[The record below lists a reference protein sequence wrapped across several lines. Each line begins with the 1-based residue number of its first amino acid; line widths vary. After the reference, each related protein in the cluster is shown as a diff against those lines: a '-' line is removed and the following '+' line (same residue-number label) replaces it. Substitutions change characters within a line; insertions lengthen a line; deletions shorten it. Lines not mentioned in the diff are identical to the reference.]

1 MTKHEGK
8 GMFAIER
15 QRMIKQL
22 LNQNKH
28 VSVAE
33 LSCCLNV
40 SEVTIR
46 RDLEKLEGERFLMRT
61 HGGAVL
67 LDPDSGEPAA
77 QVDDGVLSAED
88 GIDEISDLAV
98 SMIADNDIIYLGS
111 GMVSDAIAQRL
122 SGKRNLIV
130 LTCSLPVAAELYK
143 NRDLQVI
150 IPGGAVSP
158 TGLLFGEGVQESLD
172 TMHVAK
178 AFIEVEGFNASGF
191 TTRDQAL
198 CLLARRIGKISDHVV
213 FLCPPQSY
221 GSISFYNIGALSLA
235 DSIVTTAEI
244 NDSFKEACAEKHVK
258 LFTAYGL

>member
-1 MTKHEGK
+1 
-8 GMFAIER
+8 MFAIER

-77 QVDDGVLSAED
+77 QADDGVLSAED
-88 GIDEISDLAV
+88 GIDEIADLAA
-98 SMIADNDIIYLGS
+98 SMIVDNDIIYLGS

-130 LTCSLPVAAELYK
+130 LTCSLPVAAALYR

-150 IPGGAVSP
+150 IPGGAV
-158 TGLLFGEGVQESLD
+158 
-172 TMHVAK
+172 
-178 AFIEVEGFNASGF
+178 
-191 TTRDQAL
+191 
-198 CLLARRIGKISDHVV
+198 RR
-213 FLCPPQSY
+213 QR
-221 GSISFYNIGALSLA
+221 A
-235 DSIVTTAEI
+235 
-244 NDSFKEACAEKHVK
+244 
-258 LFTAYGL
+258 

>member
-1 MTKHEGK
+1 
-8 GMFAIER
+8 MFAIER

-22 LNQNKH
+22 LSQHRH

-77 QVDDGVLSAED
+77 QMDEGALRAGD
-88 GIDEISDLAV
+88 GIDEIADLAV

-111 GMVSDAIAQRL
+111 GAVSDAIAQRL

-158 TGLLFGEGVQESLD
+158 TGLLLRS
-172 TMHVAK
+172 
-178 AFIEVEGFNASGF
+178 
-191 TTRDQAL
+191 RAL
-198 CLLARRIGKISDHVV
+198 MPTVSPR
-213 FLCPPQSY
+213 
-221 GSISFYNIGALSLA
+221 
-235 DSIVTTAEI
+235 EI
-244 NDSFKEACAEKHVK
+244 RHFACSCAESEKSA
-258 LFTAYGL
+258 TM

>member
-1 MTKHEGK
+1 
-8 GMFAIER
+8 MFAIER

-22 LNQNKH
+22 LVQNKH

-77 QVDDGVLSAED
+77 QMYDGFDAAGD
-88 GIDEISDLAV
+88 GANQIADLAV

-111 GMVSDAIAQRL
+111 GPVSAAITQRL
-122 SGKRNLIV
+122 SGKRDLIV
-130 LTCSLPVAAELYK
+130 LTCSLQTASELYR

-150 IPGGAVSP
+150 IPGGTISP
-158 TGLLFGEGVQESLD
+158 SGLLFGSGVQDALD
-172 TMHVAK
+172 TMHVGK
-178 AFIEVEGFNASGF
+178 AFIEVEGFNAKGF
-191 TTRDQAL
+191 STRDQAL
-198 CLLARRIGKISDHVV
+198 CMLARQIGKISDHVV

-244 NDSFKEACAEKHVK
+244 DGSFKEACAEKHIK
-258 LFTAYGL
+258 LFTAFDL